1 MSLLLG
7 VVVCLYAY
15 FDSSCAW
22 FRVRFFVYLFVRLFP
37 FCLLFC
43 LFVCSV
49 LVLVFCL
56 VCVCY
61 FVCLSCF
68 VCLLFA
74 CLLACFT
81 SLFVNVLF
89 AANALLH
96 RLHVL
101 QLSILYLCKRHH
113 IYIYVFTY
121 LSLFFRLAA
130 YSVYFSAFNFF

>member
-1 MSLLLG
+1 MFTCLFYLFTCLG
-7 VVVCLYAY
+7 FRAFCVCLNV
-15 FDSSCAW
+15 SS
-22 FRVRFFVYLFVRLFP
+22 LFVSFFGYLLS
-37 FCLLFC
+37 CLFC
-43 LFVCSV
+43 C
-49 LVLVFCL
+49 
-56 VCVCY
+56 
-61 FVCLSCF
+61 
-68 VCLLFA
+68 A